1 MARHRTNA
9 ISRTRPIGWR
19 AASLALLAA
28 LPTQLLARDIDER
41 VPTARSRAPVY
52 SMYGPHD
59 RDENTPAPAPQAIE
73 TFAQAVAAAYQTY
86 PELLS
91 LRASVRNADNGYASA
106 RAGFGLQLSAEV
118 RHSYQRDRSEVA
130 KGIFVGDQG
139 FSSTGALILNQPLLT
154 FGRNHAN
161 EANALAQIAFARDSL
176 RLRESQLLQAVVAA
190 YIGVIRDAAILD
202 ISQENLRLLERQLA
216 DNTAR
221 FGKREI
227 TATDLEQVATRVEF
241 GRAQLLA
248 AQGQL
253 SASRAQFLQY
263 TGVLPGPALAPP
275 QELNVPAAGLDQAL
289 ALAEAAGPTIR
300 AAQSREKIS
309 RALLAAARADV
320 LPRVDLEGSGSYGAV
335 SPYNNQLVG
344 SDLRASVVG
353 RLQLW
358 DSGARKARIREAE
371 EANQADWR
379 LIDLAARETRQQVA
393 AAWDQW
399 QAARRSVAHY
409 QEAIQA
415 AQRAFDGA
423 VIQERAGFRTTLD
436 VLDLARDLLA
446 VRTSYVQTVATDYVA
461 RASLLAAMGE
471 MEAPRLVPTL
481 EPYNPS
487 DHFRAVAR
495 RGDTPLLT
503 GALSSIDGVFNGD
516 LSSDRPI
523 RDQSVRIAIEPVFPD
538 ALSSPDK

>member
-1 MARHRTNA
+1 MARHRTRRR
-9 ISRTRPIGWR
+9 SRHYSVGS
-19 AASLALLAA
+19 AVASIALLAGI
-28 LPTQLLARDIDER
+28 PIPLLARDIDER
-41 VPTARSRAPVY
+41 VPTARARAPVY
-52 SMYGPHD
+52 SIYGPHD
-59 RDENTPAPAPQAIE
+59 RDENAPATAPKAVE
-73 TFAQAVAAAYQTY
+73 TFAEAVTAAYQAY

-106 RAGFGLQLSAEV
+106 RSDFGPHLSVEV

-139 FSSTGALILNQPLLT
+139 FSSTGSLILNQPLLT

-176 RLRESQLLQAVVAA
+176 RLRESELLQAVVAA
-190 YIGVIRDAAILD
+190 YIGVIRDTAILD
-202 ISQENLRLLERQLA
+202 ISQENLRLLERQLTE
-216 DNTAR
+216 NTAR

-263 TGVLPGPALAPP
+263 TGTLPGPALAPP
-275 QELNVPAAGLDQAL
+275 KELNVPVAGLDQAL

-320 LPRVDLEGSGSYGAV
+320 LPRVDLEASGSYGAV

-358 DSGARKARIREAE
+358 DSGERTAKIREAQ

-393 AAWDQW
+393 TAWDQW
-399 QAARRSVAHY
+399 QAARRSVSHY

-446 VRTSYVQTVATDYVA
+446 VRTSYVQTVATDYIA

-471 MEAPRLVPTL
+471 MEAPRLVPTVK
-481 EPYNPS
+481 PYDPS
-487 DHFRAVAR
+487 EHFRAVAR
-495 RGDTPLLT
+495 RGDLPLLT
-503 GALSSIDGVFNGD
+503 DALSGIDAVFNAD

-523 RDQSVRIAIEPVFPD
+523 RDQSVRIAIEPIFPD
-538 ALSSPDK
+538 TPSPPDK